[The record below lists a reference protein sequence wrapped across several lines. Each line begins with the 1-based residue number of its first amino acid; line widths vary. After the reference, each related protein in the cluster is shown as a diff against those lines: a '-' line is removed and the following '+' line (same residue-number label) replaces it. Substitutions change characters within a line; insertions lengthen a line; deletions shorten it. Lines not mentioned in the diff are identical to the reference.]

1 MDVRVAGDAHLGY
14 YRAAWL
20 AEYAPKQN
28 YKHQHITLWYGT
40 STNTQL
46 WGQGEEIIFWWGS
59 EEAFIHRGWGLCN
72 GLNSSH
78 EYGRF
83 QPGLGAPTKGRVNS
97 AAPYAKPTG
106 ALLLVWKQSEEMRK
120 VVKNSESLVQFD
132 WSRTKSLIAA
142 NNSVAPAPSPRR
154 WFPSKAAPQE
164 LHLFSQLSVFPTD
177 LA

>member
-1 MDVRVAGDAHLGY
+1 MPQNRITNISTSRCDTALLQIHSSEAKERKSFSDEVQKKPSYTGGEGCAMD
-14 YRAAWL
+14 
-20 AEYAPKQN
+20 
-28 YKHQHITLWYGT
+28 
-40 STNTQL
+40 
-46 WGQGEEIIFWWGS
+46 
-59 EEAFIHRGWGLCN
+59 
-72 GLNSSH
+72 LNSSH

-142 NNSVAPAPSPRR
+142 NNSAWLLLLHPGGDFHPKLLPRNYT
-154 WFPSKAAPQE
+154 
-164 LHLFSQLSVFPTD
+164 FSASSLCFLLTWPNESDSQPR
-177 LA
+177 LAQ